1 MKVKHFFYSALVLF
15 SISAILTSTSFVLS
29 QTTSSSTSSGTV
41 TTAGVVSQDTKDE
54 IDALNIEIKKRQE
67 KIKELEGTM
76 NTYRQAINEK
86 QTQVSS
92 LKNQLG
98 MLDNRMAALQI
109 DIDLTN
115 EKIKQTQLEI
125 DALNLTISD
134 KEKTIARQKNIIA
147 KMVENIHAGDQKN
160 YIEIMLTYNNF
171 SEFYNELRST
181 ESVYVDL
188 GQSVKMIRLAK
199 EELDVRVQQVGVK
212 KQTYIDLQNQLETTK
227 GNLSQQQFA
236 KQQILVDTRSSEAR
250 YQTLLKNLKQQYTQV
265 QNEQTSAE
273 DKLKQKLRS
282 ENKLTVNG
290 DIQMFWPVPSRVIN
304 AYFHDSD
311 YPFRKVFEH
320 SGIDLRAPF
329 GTPIRATADGYIA
342 KARRCTLSSCYAY
355 VLIVHSTT
363 ISTVYG
369 HMSKIL
375 VNADQ
380 FVNHGD
386 IIGYSGGTPG
396 TVGAGPF
403 VTGPHLH
410 FEVRLNG
417 IPVNPMSYMAP

>member
-1 MKVKHFFYSALVLF
+1 MKVKHFFYSAIVLC
-15 SISAILTSTSFVLS
+15 STSAILSSAYFVS
-29 QTTSSSTSSGTV
+29 AQTASSSTNSGTV
-41 TTAGVVSQDTKDE
+41 TTAGVASQDTKDE
-54 IDALNIEIKKRQE
+54 IDALNKEIKKRQE
-67 KIKELEGTM
+67 AIKELEKTM
-76 NTYRQAINEK
+76 NTYKQAINEK

-98 MLDNRMAALQI
+98 ILDNRIAALQT

-115 EKIKQTQLEI
+115 EKIKETQLEI

-134 KEKTIARQKNIIA
+134 KEKTIARQKNIIG

-188 GQSVKMIRLAK
+188 GQSVKMLRLSK
-199 EELDVRVQQVGVK
+199 EELDIKVQQVGVK
-212 KQTYIDLQNQLETTK
+212 KQSYIDLQNQLETTK
-227 GNLSQQQFA
+227 GNLGQQQFA

-250 YQTLLKNLKQQYTQV
+250 YQTLLSNLKQQYSQI
-265 QNEQTSAE
+265 QNEQSSAE
-273 DKLKQKLRS
+273 DKLKQKLKS
-282 ENKLTVNG
+282 GNKLTING
-290 DIQMFWPVPSRVIN
+290 DVQMGWPVPSRVIN
-304 AYFHDSD
+304 ARFHDPD
-311 YPFRKVFEH
+311 YPFRGVFEH
-320 SGIDLRAPF
+320 SGIDLRAPY
-329 GTPIRATADGYIA
+329 GTPIRAAASGYIA

-369 HMSKIL
+369 HMSNIL

-380 FVNHGD
+380 FVNQGD
-386 IIGYSGGTPG
+386 LIGYSGGTPG

-417 IPVNPMSYMAP
+417 IPVNPMSYMGP